1 MNKKE
6 IAELKKIEEAL
17 DVFRMA
23 MQAKMVRKFADGYR
37 GWDKKYPM
45 RMVKGCI
52 HEKAAQIVH
61 DNKDEQAVDLAN
73 FAMMVWYRSKK

>member
-6 IAELKKIEEAL
+6 IAELDKIETAL
-17 DVFRMA
+17 DRFRLA

-45 RMVKGCI
+45 RLVKGCI
-52 HEKAAQIVH
+52 HEKAQQIVH
-61 DNKDEQAVDLAN
+61 DGKDEQAVDLAN
-73 FAMMVWYRSKK
+73 FAMMVWYRNQK